1 MNMLAV
7 SYSLQFHEEG
17 WKVNLVCPGLR
28 KTKLND
34 FHERA
39 GDPALGALEAVGLA
53 MDGSKVVEWAKDK
66 EVGKAGGMWDWD
78 GTAVKW

>member
-7 SYSLQFHEEG
+7 SYGLQFREEG

-28 KTKLND
+28 KTKLNN

-39 GDPALGALEAVGLA
+39 GDPAEGALEAVALA
-53 MDGSKVVEWAKDK
+53 MDDSKSVEGAKGK
-66 EVGKAGGMWDWD
+66 ETGKTGGMWDWD
-78 GTAVKW
+78 GAEVRW